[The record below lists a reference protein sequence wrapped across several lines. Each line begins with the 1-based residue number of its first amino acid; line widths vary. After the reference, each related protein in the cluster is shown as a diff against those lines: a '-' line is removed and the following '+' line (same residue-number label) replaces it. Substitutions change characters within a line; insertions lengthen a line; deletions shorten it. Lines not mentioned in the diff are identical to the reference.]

1 MKTVFKNVWIVTV
14 NERND
19 VIRNGVVVVEGE
31 KIAYVG
37 TEMPEVSENDRVIDG
52 KGKKMLMPGFV
63 NGHTHLPMVLFRSSS
78 DDLELQTWL
87 DMKIFP
93 MEAKLDAGSVECG
106 AEMALA
112 EMARNGVTT
121 INDMYTQN
129 RALIPALERVPLRA
143 TLSMGMFS
151 LFGGEDAQMAD
162 NVAFY
167 HECNGALDGRVR
179 VGLGPH
185 AEYTNSESFLRKCA
199 ETAARLDCPIHI
211 HCSETRK
218 EHEECKGRHGGLTPV
233 QLMHRCGFFGDE
245 VRTLLAHCVWLE
257 DEDIDILAGTKAA
270 VLHNVCS
277 NLKLASGVARVP
289 EMLEK
294 GVNLTLATDGAA
306 SNNNL
311 DVWEE
316 MRICALLHKGNSL
329 DATVL
334 PAEQALYMAT
344 RGGALA
350 LGYEDTGCIAEGM
363 RADLNLV
370 DMDRFCYQ
378 PMTNLVHHIVY
389 AGNSRDIELT
399 MAGGRVVC
407 EKGIVCGLDTERLF
421 AQAQEYYDTVFSRI

>member
-1 MKTVFKNVWIVTV
+1 MKTVFKNVWVVTV
-14 NERND
+14 NEKND
-19 VIRNGVVVVEGE
+19 VIPNGVVVVEGD

-37 TEMPEVSENDRVIDG
+37 DKMPEVTANDRVIDG

-63 NGHTHLPMVLFRSSS
+63 NGHTHLPMVLFRSSA
-78 DDLELQTWL
+78 DDLALQTWL
-87 DMKIFP
+87 DTRIFP
-93 MEAKLDAGSVECG
+93 MEALLTPETVQCG
-106 AEMALA
+106 AELALA
-112 EMARNGVTT
+112 EMARCGVTT

-129 RALIPALERVPLRA
+129 RALIPALEKIPLRA

-151 LFGGEDAQMAD
+151 LFGNEDAQFAD
-162 NVAFY
+162 NVAFHSEY
-167 HECNGALDGRVR
+167 NGALNGRVR

-185 AEYTNSESFLRKCA
+185 AEYTNSEAFLRRCA
-199 ETAARLDCPIHI
+199 ETAAKLGCPIHI

-218 EHEECKGRHGGLTPV
+218 EHVECKERHEGLTPV
-233 QLMHRCGFFGDE
+233 QLMHKCGFFDRD

-289 EMLEK
+289 EMLKK
-294 GVNLTLATDGAA
+294 GVHLTLATDGAA

-316 MRICALLHKGNSL
+316 MRICALLHKGNCL

-334 PAEQALYMAT
+334 SAEEALYMAT

-350 LGYEDTGCIAEGM
+350 LGYEDTGCIAEGF
-363 RADLNLV
+363 RADINLV
-370 DMDRFCYQ
+370 DIDRACYQ
-378 PMTNLVHHIVY
+378 PMTNLLHHIVY

-399 MAGGRVVC
+399 MAGGRIVC
-407 EKGIVCGLDTERLF
+407 EKGVVTGVDTERLY
-421 AQAQEYYDTVFSRI
+421 AQAQYHYDTVFSKA